1 MTRWFLLL
9 LSCSA
14 FGLLS
19 PMEAHAQRERSQD
32 PARQRKAQLKMKR
45 DREKQN
51 EDGGMERKT
60 HAQEPVF
67 PPPWRHSIRVALSVS
82 NF

>member
-9 LSCSA
+9 FSCWA

-19 PMEAHAQRERSQD
+19 PMEVRAQRERSQD

-45 DREKQN
+45 DRE
-51 EDGGMERKT
+51 
-60 HAQEPVF
+60 
-67 PPPWRHSIRVALSVS
+67 
-82 NF
+82 